1 MTDDDAAPAPAEE
14 LPGAACRCCGL
25 PEGHDMI
32 EFDKDCKWENF
43 MSPNFTAIALRTHTQ
58 RAHSIEARMPVPQQ
72 QQASQQPGGQREEW
86 PQLRRE
92 RLLSAR
98 NGS

>member
-1 MTDDDAAPAPAEE
+1 
-14 LPGAACRCCGL
+14 
-25 PEGHDMI
+25 MI
-32 EFDKDCKWENF
+32 EFDKDCKWENI
-43 MSPNFTAIALRTHTQ
+43 MSPNFTAIALRARTQ

-72 QQASQQPGGQREEW
+72 QQASQQQGVAREEW
-86 PQLRRE
+86 PQLRGE